1 MATKTEICNLAIGH
15 LGIAINIANVDTERS
30 TEALACRT
38 FYEITR
44 DNCLRDFDWG
54 FARQIV
60 ALGLVEEDPN
70 NEWRF
75 SYRYPSNCLLFRR
88 VQSGYRILTNTNQIP
103 FAQSSDV
110 AGRLI
115 FSDLEDAIG
124 VFTAKI
130 TDTSLYTT
138 DFIMALSYR
147 LAMYIGPQVTGG
159 NAFGSMTD
167 RLAKLYDYH
176 LTSARQNSANEEGRD
191 RVAESEFIRGRDS
204 EFVTGRE

>member
-15 LGIAINIANVDTERS
+15 LGIAVAIANVDTERS

-44 DNCLRDFDWG
+44 DNTLRDFDWG
-54 FARQIV
+54 FARKFA

-70 NEWRF
+70 QDWHY
-75 SYRYPSNCLLFRR
+75 SYRYPSDCVLFRKI
-88 VQSGYRILTNTNQIP
+88 QSGFRIDTNTNQIP
-103 FAQSSDV
+103 FLQSSDDD
-110 AGRLI
+110 GRLI
-115 FSDLEDAIG
+115 FTDTEDAIG
-124 VFTAKI
+124 VYTAKI
-130 TDTSLYTT
+130 TDTSIYTT

-147 LAMYIGPQVTGG
+147 LAMYIGPQITGG

-176 LTSARQNSANEEGRD
+176 LSSARQNAANEEGRD
-191 RVAESEFIRGRDS
+191 RIAESEFVRGRDS
-204 EFVTGRE
+204 EFVTGRN